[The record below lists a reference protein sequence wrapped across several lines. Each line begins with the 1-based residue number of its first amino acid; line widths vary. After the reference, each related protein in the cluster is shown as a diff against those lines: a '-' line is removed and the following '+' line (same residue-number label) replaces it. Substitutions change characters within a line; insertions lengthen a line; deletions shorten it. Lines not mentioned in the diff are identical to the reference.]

1 MQETCPGDRRG
12 HWDRGQVRGMRGCAG
27 ELAQPLRRV
36 KALGAGRSKGSQ
48 SSKQVGRG
56 TGGAVHPSLEARGEP
71 CKHQGCSPAPSLA
84 LGSTWAKGRIPT
96 GSSCP
101 SAAHPCPALLIPVPG
116 ERERTGKGTGQK
128 DKTPWGQHQPHPHL
142 TGASP
147 SRKRGMMFLAELGG
161 PWAHRGQGALHTP
174 GHTSGITRQG
184 NRRAQG
190 RQVTVPVPGSGI
202 PAIWRRLLPPAAG
215 AGREGDGRL
224 RARPRHFPPCSPQSA
239 EGRGPAQTRTASVRE
254 ERGLRAADD
263 SGTSTSKLG

>member
-1 MQETCPGDRRG
+1 MLGGARAHSPRSRWGGGLEELFTPPWRRG
-12 HWDRGQVRGMRGCAG
+12 GSHVNTRAAPRHPAWLWGPHGLKAG
-27 ELAQPLRRV
+27 SPQAAAAR
-36 KALGAGRSKGSQ
+36 AL
-48 SSKQVGRG
+48 
-56 TGGAVHPSLEARGEP
+56 P
-71 CKHQGCSPAPSLA
+71 
-84 LGSTWAKGRIPT
+84 I
-96 GSSCP
+96 
-101 SAAHPCPALLIPVPG
+101 PALLSSSLCL
-116 ERERTGKGTGQK
+116 ERGRGRGKGQ
-128 DKTPWGQHQPHPHL
+128 DKRTRHPGDSTSHPHL

-147 SRKRGMMFLAELGG
+147 SRKRGMMFLTELGG
-161 PWAHRGQGALHTP
+161 PWAHRGQGALQTP
-174 GHTSGITRQG
+174 EHTSGITRRG